1 MLENSGNIL
10 IYQTEK
16 GETKVDVFFNE
27 DTIWMTQRSMCELYQ
42 VSKSSISEHIKN
54 IYVDK
59 ELEPDSTVRKFRTVQ
74 SEGSR
79 QVSRELDYYNL
90 DMILAVGYRVRS
102 TVGTHFRNWAS
113 SVLSEYMKK
122 GFALNDE
129 RLKNPK
135 KFGADYFDELLERIR
150 DIRASENW
158 ASSVLSEYMKKG
170 FALNDERLK
179 NPKKFGADYFDE
191 LLERI
196 RDIRASEKRV
206 YLKVR
211 DIFATSIDYDPKSE
225 QADKFFKTVQN
236 KLHYS
241 VHGHTAPELIVER
254 ANSSK
259 DNMGLTSFKGSKVRK
274 SDVTIA
280 KNYLNQEEIDN
291 LNRIVTMYLDYAE
304 DQARQHI
311 PMYMNDWEQR
321 LNIFLQFMGRK
332 VLSTNGTISRE
343 EADKF
348 AKEQYEIFNNHRKK
362 MEEHEEIIDELPQ
375 LPKYP

>member
-1 MLENSGNIL
+1 MNKGGFMLENTGNIL

-102 TVGTHFRNWAS
+102 TVGTHFR
-113 SVLSEYMKK
+113 
-122 GFALNDE
+122 
-129 RLKNPK
+129 
-135 KFGADYFDELLERIR
+135 
-150 DIRASENW
+150 NW

-311 PMYMNDWEQR
+311 PMHMSDWEQR

-332 VLSTNGTISRE
+332 VLSTNGTVTRE
-343 EADKF
+343 EADDF
-348 AKEQYEIFNNHRKK
+348 AKKQYEQFDKHRKAL
-362 MEEHEEIIDELPQ
+362 EHNAEIIDDLPELPKQ
-375 LPKYP
+375 PQ

>member
-1 MLENSGNIL
+1 MLENTGNIL

-16 GETKVDVFFNE
+16 GDTKIDAYFNDE
-27 DTIWMTQRSMCELYQ
+27 TIWMSQKSIAELYQ
-42 VSKSSISEHIKN
+42 TTPQNITTHIKN
-54 IYVDK
+54 IYGD
-59 ELEPDSTVRKFRTVQ
+59 
-74 SEGSR
+74 G
-79 QVSRELDYYNL
+79 ELDENSTCKNYLQVQNEGIRSVQRTIKVYNL
-90 DMILAVGYRVRS
+90 SLILAIGYRVRNNI
-102 TVGTHFRNWAS
+102 GMHFRNWAS

-135 KFGADYFDELLERIR
+135 Q
-150 DIRASENW
+150 
-158 ASSVLSEYMKKG
+158 
-170 FALNDERLK
+170 
-179 NPKKFGADYFDE
+179 FGADYFDE

-280 KNYLNQEEIDN
+280 KNYLNKEEIDN

-311 PMYMNDWEQR
+311 PMHMSDWEQR
-321 LNIFLQFMGRK
+321 LNVFLQFMGRT
-332 VLSTNGTISRE
+332 VLSTNGTVTRE
-343 EADKF
+343 GADDF
-348 AKEQYEIFNNHRKK
+348 AKKQYELFDKHRKTL
-362 MEEHEEIIDELPQ
+362 EHNAEVIDDLPELP
-375 LPKYP
+375 KHS

>member
-1 MLENSGNIL
+1 MLENTGNIL

-102 TVGTHFRNWAS
+102 TVGTHFR
-113 SVLSEYMKK
+113 
-122 GFALNDE
+122 
-129 RLKNPK
+129 
-135 KFGADYFDELLERIR
+135 
-150 DIRASENW
+150 NW

-311 PMYMNDWEQR
+311 PMHMSDWEQR

-332 VLSTNGTISRE
+332 VLSTNGTVTRE
-343 EADKF
+343 EADDF
-348 AKEQYEIFNNHRKK
+348 AKKQYEQFDKHRKAL
-362 MEEHEEIIDELPQ
+362 EHNAEIIDDLPELPKQ
-375 LPKYP
+375 PQ

>member
-1 MLENSGNIL
+1 MLENTGNIL

-16 GETKVDVFFNE
+16 GDTKIDAYFNDE
-27 DTIWMTQRSMCELYQ
+27 TIWMSQKSIAELYQ
-42 VSKSSISEHIKN
+42 TTPQNITTHIKN
-54 IYVDK
+54 IYGD
-59 ELEPDSTVRKFRTVQ
+59 
-74 SEGSR
+74 G
-79 QVSRELDYYNL
+79 ELDENSTCKNYLQVQNEGIRSVQRTIKVYNL
-90 DMILAVGYRVRS
+90 SLILAIGYRVRNNI
-102 TVGTHFRNWAS
+102 GMHFRNWAS

-129 RLKNPK
+129 RLKKPK
-135 KFGADYFDELLERIR
+135 Q
-150 DIRASENW
+150 
-158 ASSVLSEYMKKG
+158 
-170 FALNDERLK
+170 
-179 NPKKFGADYFDE
+179 FGADYFDE

-280 KNYLNQEEIDN
+280 KNYLNKEEIDN

-311 PMYMNDWEQR
+311 PMHMSDWEQR
-321 LNIFLQFMGRK
+321 LNVFLQFMGRT
-332 VLSTNGTISRE
+332 VLSTNSTVTRE
-343 EADKF
+343 EADDF
-348 AKEQYEIFNNHRKK
+348 AKKQYELFDKHRKTL
-362 MEEHEEIIDELPQ
+362 EHNAEVIDDLPELP
-375 LPKYP
+375 KHS